1 MTAKKKENEDLEK
14 KAAAKPEGE
23 AKTAKKKAAPK
34 KKEEAADAKPA
45 KAPAKKAAAPK
56 AKKANAP
63 APAAETPAAE
73 KPAKAPAKAKKAK
86 AEEAPVPEPELP
98 KKPDLK
104 RFMFSHST
112 AEGTIA
118 AGPTGAKDEPKPAEP
133 PKPAAAPA
141 PAPAAG
147 PAPAKP
153 AAPAAPAAPGLKPG
167 LPPGLPP
174 AAKPPV
180 PGLRPGVPSAGKPPV
195 LAPRPAPRLIIPP
208 LIKPSA
214 PAMRPGPVLPKPQV
228 PVRPAYGP
236 GKPLPP
242 RPAAKPP
249 QKPAAPA
256 PKPAAPAAQPA
267 AEGEKSALP
276 KLKVS
281 TNVIVRELAE
291 KMNVKTTDLIKK
303 LMGMGVFA
311 TINQRIEEDAA
322 QLIAADYGYELE
334 MIPMYGE
341 DELKEEIEQEKPE
354 NLKSRYPIITIMG
367 HVDHGKTTLLDAL
380 RESNVVDTE
389 AGQITQHIGAY
400 MVTTPRGKITVLD
413 TPGHEAFTA
422 MRAHGVKITDI
433 VVLVVSAVDGVMPQ
447 TLEAINHAKAAD
459 APIIV
464 AINKIDLP
472 TANSQQIKQQLANH
486 GLLPEDW
493 GGKTPM
499 VEVSAKKRMNL
510 DKLLEIVSIQAEMM
524 ELKANPDRPGQG
536 IVIESRLDPKKG
548 IVATIIN
555 VTGTI
560 KVGDPFTVGAAHGKV
575 RALVDDRGLRL
586 DELKP
591 SMPAEVL
598 GISGEVPTAGDVLKV
613 AENEKEARHVAD
625 KRKLNRR
632 EEALSHQ
639 KHVSLLSLKSQV
651 DQHQLK
657 NLNVVLK
664 TDVFGSQ
671 QAIKDSL
678 ERMSTN
684 EVAIQMLHTGIGN
697 ITESDVLL
705 AKASSAVILG
715 FHVDAD
721 SKVREAAKA
730 ADVEIREYS
739 IIYDLLEDVRA
750 AMSGLLAPEIV
761 EIVTGRAKILQ
772 IFDLSSGKIAG
783 SRLFEGKLVRNQQVR
798 VLRGKEVV
806 GTGKISGLKH
816 FKEDVREVVTRDMEC
831 GILIDGFK
839 DFQPEDIVEVITKE
853 ERIRRLSAPSA

>member
-14 KAAAKPEGE
+14 KSAAEKPAGE
-23 AKTAKKKAAPK
+23 AKAAPK
-34 KKEEAADAKPA
+34 KKAAAKKPEEGAPAAEKKPA
-45 KAPAKKAAAPK
+45 AKKAAAPK
-56 AKKANAP
+56 AKKA
-63 APAAETPAAE
+63 AAEEGAPAAE
-73 KPAKAPAKAKKAK
+73 KPAKAPAKPKKAK
-86 AEEAPVPEPELP
+86 AEAEAPAPEPELP

-118 AGPTGAKDEPKPAEP
+118 AGPSGQKEEPKPVEP
-133 PKPAAAPA
+133 PKPAAPPPA
-141 PAPAAG
+141 
-147 PAPAKP
+147 P
-153 AAPAAPAAPGLKPG
+153 AAPAAPAKPG
-167 LPPGLPP
+167 LPPPP

-180 PGLRPGVPSAGKPPV
+180 PGLRPGIPPLGARPV
-195 LAPRPAPRLIIPP
+195 LPQAPRPAPRLIIPP

-214 PAMRPGPVLPKPQV
+214 PVMRPGPVLPKPQI

-236 GKPLPP
+236 GKPQPP
-242 RPAAKPP
+242 RPAAKPAP
-249 QKPAAPA
+249 RPAAPA

-267 AEGEKSALP
+267 AEGDKAALP

-291 KMNVKTTDLIKK
+291 KMGVKTTDFIKK

-311 TINQRIEEDAA
+311 TINQRLDQDAA
-322 QLIAADYGYELE
+322 QLIAADFGYDLEL
-334 MIPMYGE
+334 IPMYGE
-341 DELKEEIEQEKPE
+341 EELKEEIEHEKAE
-354 NLKSRYPIITIMG
+354 DLKPRYPIITIMG

-380 RESNVVDTE
+380 RESNVVDGE

-400 MVTTPRGKITVLD
+400 MVTTPRGNITVLD

-447 TLEAINHAKAAD
+447 TLEAMNHAKAAD

-472 TANSQQIKQQLANH
+472 TANTQQIKQQLSNH

-499 VEVSAKKRMNL
+499 VEISAKKRLNL
-510 DKLLEIVSIQAEMM
+510 DKLLEIVSIQAELM
-524 ELKANPDRPGQG
+524 ELKANPDKPGQG
-536 IVIESRLDPKKG
+536 IVIESRLDSKKG

-560 KVGDPFTVGAAHGKV
+560 RIGDPFTVGSAHGKV
-575 RALVDDRGLRL
+575 RAMIDDKGNRL
-586 DELKP
+586 EELKP
-591 SMPAEVL
+591 SMPAELL
-598 GISGEVPTAGDVLKV
+598 GISGEVPTAGDVIKV
-613 AENEKEARHVAD
+613 AESEKEARHVAD

-639 KHVSLLSLKSQV
+639 RHVTLLSLKSQV
-651 DQHQLK
+651 DQKLLR

-664 TDVFGSQ
+664 TDMFGSQ

-678 ERMSTN
+678 EKMSTS

-730 ADVEIREYS
+730 ADVEIREYT

-750 AMSGLLAPEIV
+750 AMSGLLAPEII
-761 EIVTGRAKILQ
+761 ETVTGRAEIQQ
-772 IFDLSSGKIAG
+772 IFDLSSGKVAG
-783 SRLFEGKLVRNQQVR
+783 SLVREGKLVRNQVVR
-798 VLRGKEVV
+798 VMRAGVAA
-806 GTGKISGLKH
+806 GNAKISGLKR
-816 FKEDVREVVTRDMEC
+816 FKEDVKEVEKGLEC
-831 GILIDGFK
+831 GILLDGFK
-839 DFQPEDIVEVITKE
+839 DFRAGDVVEAITKE
-853 ERIRRLSAPSA
+853 ERIRRLAAPGA

>member
-14 KAAAKPEGE
+14 KDAAAKPE
-23 AKTAKKKAAPK
+23 AKAAPK
-34 KKEEAADAKPA
+34 KKAAAKKPEEGAPASEKKPA
-45 KAPAKKAAAPK
+45 AKKAAAPK
-56 AKKANAP
+56 AKKAE
-63 APAAETPAAE
+63 AEEAPAAE
-73 KPAKAPAKAKKAK
+73 KPAKPAPAKAKKAK
-86 AEEAPVPEPELP
+86 VEETVAEPEPP

-118 AGPTGAKDEPKPAEP
+118 AGPTGQKEEPKPVEP
-133 PKPAAAPA
+133 PKPAAPA
-141 PAPAAG
+141 AAPAAG
-147 PAPAKP
+147 PAPVKP
-153 AAPAAPAAPGLKPG
+153 AVPPAPGLKPG
-167 LPPGLPP
+167 LAP
-174 AAKPPV
+174 A
-180 PGLRPGVPSAGKPPV
+180 SKPPV
-195 LAPRPAPRLIIPP
+195 LGPRPGMPPASKPPVLPQAPRPAPRLIIPP

-214 PAMRPGPVLPKPQV
+214 PSMRLGPVLPKPQT

-242 RPAAKPP
+242 KPVLKPAL
-249 QKPAAPA
+249 KPAAPA
-256 PKPAAPAAQPA
+256 AKPAAPAAQPA
-267 AEGEKSALP
+267 AAGEKAALP

-291 KMNVKTTDLIKK
+291 KLGVKTTDLIKK

-311 TINQRIEEDAA
+311 TINQRLQEDAA
-322 QLIAADYGYELE
+322 QLIAADYGFELE

-341 DELKEEIEQEKPE
+341 EELKEEIEHEKPE
-354 NLKSRYPIITIMG
+354 NLKHRYPIITIMG

-433 VVLVVSAVDGVMPQ
+433 VVLVVSTVDGVMPQ

-459 APIIV
+459 VPMIV

-472 TANSQQIKQQLANH
+472 TANTQQIKQQLSNH

-499 VEVSAKKRMNL
+499 VEVSAKKRLNM
-510 DKLLEIVSIQAEMM
+510 DKLLEIVSIQAELM
-524 ELKANPDRPGQG
+524 ELKANPDKPGQG

-560 KVGDPFTVGAAHGKV
+560 KIGDPFTVGAAHGKV
-575 RALVDDRGLRL
+575 RAMVDDRGNRL

-632 EEALSHQ
+632 EEAISHQ
-639 KHVSLLSLKSQV
+639 RHVSLLSLKSQV
-651 DQHQLK
+651 DQHLLK

-678 ERMSTN
+678 ERMSTS

-721 SKVREAAKA
+721 NKVREAAKA
-730 ADVEIREYS
+730 ADVEIREYT

-761 EIVTGRAKILQ
+761 ELVTGRAEIQQ
-772 IFDLSSGKIAG
+772 IFDLSSGRVAG
-783 SRLFEGKLVRNQQVR
+783 SLVREGKLTRNQAVR
-798 VLRGKEVV
+798 LMRGGAVA
-806 GTGKISGLKH
+806 GTGKISGLKR
-816 FKEDVREVVTRDMEC
+816 FKEDVRDVEKGLEC
-831 GILIDGFK
+831 GILLDGIK
-839 DFQPEDIVEVITKE
+839 DFQAGDVIEAITKE
-853 ERIRRLSAPSA
+853 ERIRRLAAPGA

>member
-1 MTAKKKENEDLEK
+1 MSQKKTKATENLDAEAKTPGAEQPAEEANAAPKKKATAKPAGEK
-14 KAAAKPEGE
+14 KAPAA
-23 AKTAKKKAAPK
+23 KAAPK
-34 KKEEAADAKPA
+34 KKAEGE
-45 KAPAKKAAAPK
+45 APAKP
-56 AKKANAP
+56 
-63 APAAETPAAE
+63 
-73 KPAKAPAKAKKAK
+73 KKAK
-86 AEEAPVPEPELP
+86 AAEPEPEP
-98 KKPDLK
+98 EVVKKPDLK

-118 AGPTGAKDEPKPAEP
+118 AGPTGAKEEPKPVVVEP
-133 PKPAAAPA
+133 TQPVAPPPAAK
-141 PAPAAG
+141 APAA
-147 PAPAKP
+147 PIAPAVPVKP
-153 AAPAAPAAPGLKPG
+153 AAPIQPVTRPVISPVIRPVVSPVLRPLTPPVRPLAPAPRQVI
-167 LPPGLPP
+167 PPLIRPSAPP
-174 AAKPPV
+174 AHIPA
-180 PGLRPGVPSAGKPPV
+180 RPQAP
-195 LAPRPAPRLIIPP
+195 APRPAFTPA
-208 LIKPSA
+208 KPMA
-214 PAMRPGPVLPKPQV
+214 PKPQ
-228 PVRPAYGP
+228 
-236 GKPLPP
+236 
-242 RPAAKPP
+242 AAL
-249 QKPAAPA
+249 A
-256 PKPAAPAAQPA
+256 PKPATAQPA
-267 AEGEKSALP
+267 EAALQPGEKAALP

-291 KMNVKTTDLIKK
+291 KMNIKTTDLIKK

-311 TINQRIEEDAA
+311 TINQRLDEDAA
-322 QLIAADYGYELE
+322 MLIAADYGYDLEL
-334 MIPMYGE
+334 IPMYGE
-341 DELKEEIEQEKPE
+341 EELIEEIEHEKPE
-354 NLKSRYPIITIMG
+354 DLKHRSPIITIMG

-380 RESNVVDTE
+380 RESNVVDSE

-400 MVTTPRGKITVLD
+400 MVKTSRGNITVLD

-447 TLEAINHAKAAD
+447 TLEAINHAKAGD
-459 APIIV
+459 VPIIV

-472 TANSQQIKQQLANH
+472 TANTQQIKQQLSNH

-499 VEVSAKKRMNL
+499 VEVSAKKRLNL
-510 DKLLEIVSIQAEMM
+510 DKLLEIVSIQAELM
-524 ELKANPDRPGQG
+524 ELKANPDKPGQG

-560 KVGDPFTVGAAHGKV
+560 RIGDPFTVGAAHGKV
-575 RALVDDRGLRL
+575 RAMLDDKGARIE
-586 DELKP
+586 ELKP
-591 SMPAEVL
+591 SQPAEVL

-613 AENEKEARHVAD
+613 VENEKEARHVAD

-651 DQHQLK
+651 DQKMLK

-664 TDVFGSQ
+664 TDVFGSM

-678 ERMSTN
+678 ERLSTS

-715 FHVDAD
+715 FHVDVD
-721 SKVREAAKA
+721 TKVEEAAKA
-730 ADVEIREYS
+730 SDVEIRNYK

-761 EIVTGRAKILQ
+761 ETVTGRAEIQQ
-772 IFDLSSGKIAG
+772 IFDLSSGKVAG
-783 SRLFEGKLVRNQQVR
+783 SLVREGKLTRNQVVR
-798 VLRGKEVV
+798 LMRGKEVV
-806 GTGKISGLKH
+806 GNGKITGLKR
-816 FKEDVREVVTRDMEC
+816 FKEDVKDVEKGIEC
-831 GILIDGFK
+831 GILLEGFK
-839 DFQPEDIVEVITKE
+839 DFRVGDVVEAITKE
-853 ERIRRLSAPSA
+853 ERIRRLAAPGA

>member
-1 MTAKKKENEDLEK
+1 MSPKKSKENENLEAKEAEAGTEGAEKAGLKK

-23 AKTAKKKAAPK
+23 N
-34 KKEEAADAKPA
+34 
-45 KAPAKKAAAPK
+45 KAPAKKAAPK
-56 AKKANAP
+56 PKKA
-63 APAAETPAAE
+63 EGEVPAAE
-73 KPAKAPAKAKKAK
+73 KLAKPKKTKAGEPA
-86 AEEAPVPEPELP
+86 PEPELP

-118 AGPTGAKDEPKPAEP
+118 AGPTGQKEEPKPVEP
-133 PKPAAAPA
+133 PKPAAP
-141 PAPAAG
+141 PPAAA
-147 PAPAKP
+147 APAKP
-153 AAPAAPAAPGLKPG
+153 AVTPAPVLRPGLTPPARTGTPPAYLIRPVIPPLRPAAPGPRLVIPPLIKPPSPV
-167 LPPGLPP
+167 LRPGPAAPRPP
-174 AAKPPV
+174 A
-180 PGLRPGVPSAGKPPV
+180 PGLRPGVPSPA
-195 LAPRPAPRLIIPP
+195 RPLH
-208 LIKPSA
+208 
-214 PAMRPGPVLPKPQV
+214 PAV
-228 PVRPAYGP
+228 
-236 GKPLPP
+236 
-242 RPAAKPP
+242 
-249 QKPAAPA
+249 KPAAPKPQPPA
-256 PKPAAPAAQPA
+256 AKPAAPAAQPL
-267 AEGEKSALP
+267 AEGEKPALP

-291 KMNVKTTDLIKK
+291 KIGIKTTDLIKK

-311 TINQRIEEDAA
+311 TINQRLDEDAA
-322 QLIAADYGYELE
+322 MLIAADYGYDLEL
-334 MIPMYGE
+334 IPMYGE
-341 DELKEEIEQEKPE
+341 EELKEEIEHEKAE
-354 NLKSRYPIITIMG
+354 DLKSRSPIITIMG

-400 MVTTPRGKITVLD
+400 MVKTPRGNITVLD

-472 TANSQQIKQQLANH
+472 TANTQQIKQQLSNH

-499 VEVSAKKRMNL
+499 VEVSAKKRLNL
-510 DKLLEIVSIQAEMM
+510 EKLLEIVSIQAEMM
-524 ELKANPDRPGQG
+524 ELKANPDKPGQG
-536 IVIESRLDPKKG
+536 IVIESRLDSKKG

-560 KVGDPFTVGAAHGKV
+560 RVGDPFTVGAAHGKV
-575 RALVDDRGLRL
+575 RAIVDDQGNRL
-586 DELKP
+586 QELKP
-591 SMPAEVL
+591 SQPAEVL
-598 GISGEVPTAGDVLKV
+598 GISGEVPTAGDVLKIV
-613 AENEKEARHVAD
+613 ENEKEARHVAD

-651 DQHQLK
+651 DQKLLR

-664 TDVFGSQ
+664 ADMFGSM

-678 ERMSTN
+678 ERMSTS

-705 AKASSAVILG
+705 AKASAAVILG

-721 SKVREAAKA
+721 SKVREAAKD
-730 ADVEIREYS
+730 ADVEIRDYK

-750 AMSGLLAPEIV
+750 AMSGLLAPEVIETV
-761 EIVTGRAKILQ
+761 AGRAEIQQ
-772 IFDLSSGKIAG
+772 IFDLSSGRVAG
-783 SRLFEGKLVRNQQVR
+783 SLVREGKLVRNQVMR
-798 VLRGKEVV
+798 VVRGKDIV
-806 GTGKISGLKH
+806 GTGKISGLKR
-816 FKEDVREVVTRDMEC
+816 FKEDVKEVEKGIEC
-831 GILIDGFK
+831 GILLDGFK
-839 DFQPEDIVEVITKE
+839 DFRVGDMIEVITKE
-853 ERIRRLSAPSA
+853 ERIRRLAAPGA

>member
-1 MTAKKKENEDLEK
+1 MSPKKQKANENLDAEAKAPEAEQPADEAKTAHKK
-14 KAAAKPEGE
+14 KAAAKPVGE
-23 AKTAKKKAAPK
+23 KKAPAAKAAPK
-34 KKEEAADAKPA
+34 KKAEGE
-45 KAPAKKAAAPK
+45 APAKHKKVKAA
-56 AKKANAP
+56 
-63 APAAETPAAE
+63 E
-73 KPAKAPAKAKKAK
+73 
-86 AEEAPVPEPELP
+86 PEPEP
-98 KKPDLK
+98 EVVKKPDLK

-118 AGPTGAKDEPKPAEP
+118 AGPTGAKEEPKPVVEP
-133 PKPAAAPA
+133 PKPIAPPPAAKAPAAPIAPAAPVKPAAPVQPVTRPVVSPVLRPVISPIVRPAVQPLRPAPQAPRQVIPPLIRPSAPPAHTPARPQAPA
-141 PAPAAG
+141 PRPAFT
-147 PAPAKP
+147 PAKP
-153 AAPAAPAAPGLKPG
+153 AAP
-167 LPPGLPP
+167 
-174 AAKPPV
+174 
-180 PGLRPGVPSAGKPPV
+180 
-195 LAPRPAPRLIIPP
+195 
-208 LIKPSA
+208 
-214 PAMRPGPVLPKPQV
+214 KPQ
-228 PVRPAYGP
+228 
-236 GKPLPP
+236 
-242 RPAAKPP
+242 
-249 QKPAAPA
+249 AAPA
-256 PKPAAPAAQPA
+256 PKPAAPAQPA
-267 AEGEKSALP
+267 EAALQPGEKAALP

-291 KMNVKTTDLIKK
+291 KMNIKTTDLIKK

-311 TINQRIEEDAA
+311 TINQRLDQDAA
-322 QLIAADYGYELE
+322 MLIAADYGYDLEL
-334 MIPMYGE
+334 IPMYGE
-341 DELKEEIEQEKPE
+341 EELIEEIEHEKPE
-354 NLKSRYPIITIMG
+354 ALKHRSPIITIVG

-400 MVTTPRGKITVLD
+400 MVKTSRGNITVLD

-472 TANSQQIKQQLANH
+472 TANTQQIKQQLSNH

-499 VEVSAKKRMNL
+499 VEISAKKRLNM
-510 DKLLEIVSIQAEMM
+510 DKLLEIISIQAELM
-524 ELKANPDRPGQG
+524 ELKANPDKPGQG

-560 KVGDPFTVGAAHGKV
+560 HIGDPFTVGAAHGKV
-575 RALVDDRGLRL
+575 RALVDDRGNRL
-586 DELKP
+586 EELKP
-591 SMPAEVL
+591 SQPAEVL

-613 AENEKEARHVAD
+613 VENEKEARHVAD

-651 DQHQLK
+651 DQKMLK

-664 TDVFGSQ
+664 TDVFGSM

-678 ERMSTN
+678 ERLSTS

-697 ITESDVLL
+697 VTESDVLL

-715 FHVDAD
+715 FHVDVD
-721 SKVREAAKA
+721 SKVEEAAKD
-730 ADVEIREYS
+730 ADVEIRNYQ

-761 EIVTGRAKILQ
+761 ETVTGRAEIQQ
-772 IFDLSSGKIAG
+772 IFDLSSGRVAG
-783 SRLFEGKLVRNQQVR
+783 SLVREGKLTRNQVVR
-798 VLRGKEVV
+798 LMRGKENV
-806 GTGKISGLKH
+806 GAGKITGLKR
-816 FKEDVREVVTRDMEC
+816 FKDDVKDVEKGIEC
-831 GILIDGFK
+831 GILLDLK
-839 DFQPEDIVEVITKE
+839 DFRVGDVIEAITKE
-853 ERIRRLSAPSA
+853 ERIRRLAAPGA

>member
-1 MTAKKKENEDLEK
+1 MAISNVNTTNPLAPT
-14 KAAAKPEGE
+14 KP
-23 AKTAKKKAAPK
+23 
-34 KKEEAADAKPA
+34 
-45 KAPAKKAAAPK
+45 
-56 AKKANAP
+56 
-63 APAAETPAAE
+63 
-73 KPAKAPAKAKKAK
+73 
-86 AEEAPVPEPELP
+86 V
-98 KKPDLK
+98 
-104 RFMFSHST
+104 
-112 AEGTIA
+112 
-118 AGPTGAKDEPKPAEP
+118 
-133 PKPAAAPA
+133 
-141 PAPAAG
+141 APAAG
-147 PAPAKP
+147 DAQGNRTLAREDRQPAAIVTLSAQAKKMSMEQAPRAQTEMRSSQAEPAPAVKP
-153 AAPAAPAAPGLKPG
+153 GPGPTAALPPPAPQPEPSLKKERYLVIAGAFSQLEQAKALARRLKGKKYQAQVTKMAVKGKTTYLVRLGPFTEKKKAEETAKRLKTQEHLSPRLAQLKP
-167 LPPGLPP
+167 
-174 AAKPPV
+174 KP
-180 PGLRPGVPSAGKPPV
+180 
-195 LAPRPAPRLIIPP
+195 
-208 LIKPSA
+208 
-214 PAMRPGPVLPKPQV
+214 
-228 PVRPAYGP
+228 
-236 GKPLPP
+236 
-242 RPAAKPP
+242 
-249 QKPAAPA
+249 
-256 PKPAAPAAQPA
+256 APAAQPA
-267 AEGEKSALP
+267 AEGEKGALP

-291 KMNVKTTDLIKK
+291 KLGVKTTDLIKK

-311 TINQRIEEDAA
+311 TINQRLEEDAA

-341 DELKEEIEQEKPE
+341 EELKEEIEHEKPE

-400 MVTTPRGKITVLD
+400 MVKTPRGQITVLD

-459 APIIV
+459 APMIV

-472 TANSQQIKQQLANH
+472 TANSQQIKQQLSNH

-499 VEVSAKKRMNL
+499 VEVSAKKRLNL
-510 DKLLEIVSIQAEMM
+510 DKLLEIVSIQAELM
-524 ELKANPDRPGQG
+524 ELKANPDKPGQG

-560 KVGDPFTVGAAHGKV
+560 KIGDPFTVGAAHGKV
-575 RALVDDRGLRL
+575 RAMLDDRGQRIE
-586 DELKP
+586 ELKP
-591 SMPAEVL
+591 SMPAEIL

-639 KHVSLLSLKSQV
+639 KHVTLLSLKSQV
-651 DQHQLK
+651 DQHLLK

-678 ERMSTN
+678 EKMSTS

-721 SKVREAAKA
+721 SKVREAAKT
-730 ADVEIREYS
+730 ADVEIREYT

-750 AMSGLLAPEIV
+750 AMSGLLAPEII
-761 EIVTGRAKILQ
+761 ETVTGRAEIQQ
-772 IFDLSSGKIAG
+772 IFDLSSGKVAG
-783 SRLFEGKLVRNQQVR
+783 SLVREGKLTRNQVVR
-798 VLRGKEVV
+798 VMRGKDVA
-806 GTGKISGLKH
+806 GNAKISGLKR
-816 FKEDVREVVTRDMEC
+816 FKEDVREVEKGLEC
-831 GILIDGFK
+831 GILLDGFK
-839 DFQPEDIVEVITKE
+839 DFRVGDVVEAITKE
-853 ERIRRLSAPSA
+853 ERIRRLAAPAA

>member
-1 MTAKKKENEDLEK
+1 MSLKKQKANENLDAEAKTPGAEQPEDASAEARK
-14 KAAAKPEGE
+14 KAAAKPAGE
-23 AKTAKKKAAPK
+23 KKAPVKKAAPK
-34 KKEEAADAKPA
+34 K
-45 KAPAKKAAAPK
+45 
-56 AKKANAP
+56 
-63 APAAETPAAE
+63 AEGEVPAAE
-73 KPAKAPAKAKKAK
+73 KAPKAPAKAKKAK
-86 AEEAPVPEPELP
+86 AEEPAPEPELP

-112 AEGTIA
+112 SEGTIA
-118 AGPTGAKDEPKPAEP
+118 AGPTGQKEEPKPVELPKPVEP
-133 PKPAAAPA
+133 PPAAKAPAVPPAVPAKPAVPGA
-141 PAPAAG
+141 
-147 PAPAKP
+147 APAKP
-153 AAPAAPAAPGLKPG
+153 LLSPAARPGFP
-167 LPPGLPP
+167 PP
-174 AAKPPV
+174 ASRPGMPP
-180 PGLRPGVPSAGKPPV
+180 LRPGS
-195 LAPRPAPRLIIPP
+195 PRLIIPP
-208 LIKPSA
+208 LIRTAPPVLRPGSVPPRPQAPVLRPASPA
-214 PAMRPGPVLPKPQV
+214 PAR
-228 PVRPAYGP
+228 
-236 GKPLPP
+236 PLPP
-242 RPAAKPP
+242 KPFVKPVTQPAKPAVNAAE
-249 QKPAAPA
+249 PASP
-256 PKPAAPAAQPA
+256 AQP
-267 AEGEKSALP
+267 GETPALP

-291 KMNVKTTDLIKK
+291 KMGIKTTDLIKK

-311 TINQRIEEDAA
+311 TINQRLDEDAA
-322 QLIAADYGYELE
+322 MLIAADYGYDLELV
-334 MIPMYGE
+334 PMYGE
-341 DELKEEIEQEKPE
+341 EELKEEIEHESSE
-354 NLKSRYPIITIMG
+354 NLKPRYPIITIMG

-400 MVTTPRGKITVLD
+400 MVKTPRGNITVLD

-472 TANSQQIKQQLANH
+472 TANSQQIKQQLSNH

-499 VEVSAKKRMNL
+499 VEISAKKRMNI
-510 DKLLEIVSIQAEMM
+510 DKLLEIVSIQAELM
-524 ELKANPDRPGQG
+524 ELKANPDKPGQG
-536 IVIESRLDPKKG
+536 IVIESRLDSKKG

-560 KVGDPFTVGAAHGKV
+560 RIGDPFTVGAAHGKI
-575 RALVDDRGLRL
+575 RAMLDDHGERIL
-586 DELKP
+586 ELKP

-613 AENEKEARHVAD
+613 VENEKEARHVAD

-639 KHVSLLSLKSQV
+639 KHVTLLSLKSQV
-651 DQHQLK
+651 DQKLLR

-664 TDVFGSQ
+664 ADVFGSM

-678 ERMSTN
+678 ERLSTN

-721 SKVREAAKA
+721 TKVREAAKD
-730 ADVEIREYS
+730 ADVEIRDYK

-750 AMSGLLAPEIV
+750 AMSGLLAPEIIETV
-761 EIVTGRAKILQ
+761 AGRAEIQQ
-772 IFDLSSGKIAG
+772 IFDLSSGRVAG
-783 SRLFEGKLVRNQQVR
+783 SLVREGKLIRNQVAR
-798 VLRGKEVV
+798 VMRGKDVA
-806 GTGKISGLKH
+806 GTAKISGLKR
-816 FKEDVREVVTRDMEC
+816 FKEDVKEVEKGIEC
-831 GILIDGFK
+831 GILLDGFK
-839 DFQPEDIVEVITKE
+839 DFRVGDVIEVITKE
-853 ERIRRLSAPSA
+853 ERIRRLAAPGA

>member
-1 MTAKKKENEDLEK
+1 MTAKKENDDLEK
-14 KAAAKPEGE
+14 KDSVAKPEVE
-23 AKTAKKKAAPK
+23 AKPKKKAAPK
-34 KKEEAADAKPA
+34 KKAEGEADGEKKVPAKKVAPKKKAEGEDKPA
-45 KAPAKKAAAPK
+45 KATAKSSRK
-56 AKKANAP
+56 AKTEEP
-63 APAAETPAAE
+63 AEP
-73 KPAKAPAKAKKAK
+73 
-86 AEEAPVPEPELP
+86 PELP
-98 KKPDLK
+98 KIPDFK

-118 AGPTGAKDEPKPAEP
+118 SGPTGAKEEPKPAEP
-133 PKPAAAPA
+133 PKQEPPAA
-141 PAPAAG
+141 

-153 AAPAAPAAPGLKPG
+153 AVPAPA
-167 LPPGLPP
+167 

-180 PGLRPGVPSAGKPPV
+180 QAPKPPLRPAAPPT
-195 LAPRPAPRLIIPP
+195 PRAAPRLIVPP

-214 PAMRPGPVLPKPQV
+214 PAMRPGPAIIKPAPQQ
-228 PVRPAYGP
+228 PQRPPSGP
-236 GKPLPP
+236 AHHPP
-242 RPAAKPP
+242 RYHGK
-249 QKPAAPA
+249 PA
-256 PKPAAPAAQPA
+256 PKPAPKPVPKPEPVPAPQAQPA
-267 AEGEKSALP
+267 EKGALP
-276 KLKVS
+276 KLKVP
-281 TNVIVRELAE
+281 TNIIVRELAE

-311 TINQRIEEDAA
+311 TINQRLDADAA
-322 QLIAADYGYELE
+322 QLIAADFGYDLEL
-334 MIPMYGE
+334 IPMYGE
-341 DELKEEIEQEKPE
+341 DELAEEIEKEKPE
-354 NLKSRYPIITIMG
+354 DLKPRSPIITIMG

-400 MVTTPRGKITVLD
+400 MVKTSRGNITVLE

-472 TANSQQIKQQLANH
+472 TANTQQIKQQLANH

-499 VEVSAKKRMNL
+499 VEVSAKKRLNL
-510 DKLLEIVSIQAEMM
+510 DKLLEIVSIQAELM
-524 ELKANPDRPGQG
+524 ELKANPDKPGQG

-560 KVGDPFTVGAAHGKV
+560 KVGDPFVVGAAHGKV
-575 RALVDDRGLRL
+575 RALVDDHGNRL

-591 SMPAEVL
+591 SQPAEVL

-613 AENEKEARHVAD
+613 SESEKEARHVAD

-639 KHVSLLSLKSQV
+639 KHVTLLSLKSQV

-721 SKVREAAKA
+721 TKVREAAKV

-761 EIVTGRAKILQ
+761 ETVTGRAKILQ

-783 SRLFEGKLVRNQQVR
+783 SRLFEGKLVRNQVVR
-798 VLRGKEVV
+798 IMRAGEKV
-806 GTGKISGLKH
+806 GEGKISGLKH
-816 FKEDVREVVTRDMEC
+816 FKEDVREIVQKDMEC

-839 DFQPEDIVEVITKE
+839 DFQAEDVVEVITKE
-853 ERIRRLSAPSA
+853 ERIRRLAAPGA

>member
-1 MTAKKKENEDLEK
+1 M
-14 KAAAKPEGE
+14 
-23 AKTAKKKAAPK
+23 
-34 KKEEAADAKPA
+34 
-45 KAPAKKAAAPK
+45 
-56 AKKANAP
+56 
-63 APAAETPAAE
+63 
-73 KPAKAPAKAKKAK
+73 
-86 AEEAPVPEPELP
+86 
-98 KKPDLK
+98 
-104 RFMFSHST
+104 
-112 AEGTIA
+112 
-118 AGPTGAKDEPKPAEP
+118 P
-133 PKPAAAPA
+133 PKPAAKPA
-141 PAPAAG
+141 P
-147 PAPAKP
+147 
-153 AAPAAPAAPGLKPG
+153 
-167 LPPGLPP
+167 
-174 AAKPPV
+174 
-180 PGLRPGVPSAGKPPV
+180 
-195 LAPRPAPRLIIPP
+195 
-208 LIKPSA
+208 
-214 PAMRPGPVLPKPQV
+214 
-228 PVRPAYGP
+228 
-236 GKPLPP
+236 
-242 RPAAKPP
+242 
-249 QKPAAPA
+249 KPAAPA
-256 PKPAAPAAQPA
+256 PKPASEQAAPEQPGEAQ
-267 AEGEKSALP
+267 ALP

-291 KMNVKTTDLIKK
+291 KLGVKTTDLIKK

-311 TINQRIEEDAA
+311 TINQRLEEDAA

-341 DELKEEIEQEKPE
+341 EELKEEIEAEKPE
-354 NLKSRYPIITIMG
+354 TLKHRYPIITIMG

-400 MVTTPRGKITVLD
+400 MVKTPRGNITVLD

-510 DKLLEIVSIQAEMM
+510 DKLLEIVSIQAELM
-524 ELKANPDRPGQG
+524 ELKANPDKPGQG

-560 KVGDPFTVGAAHGKV
+560 RVGDPFTVGVAHGKV
-575 RALVDDRGLRL
+575 RALVDDRGNRL
-586 DELKP
+586 EELKP

-632 EEALSHQ
+632 EEDLSHQ

-651 DQHQLK
+651 DQRLLR

-664 TDVFGSQ
+664 TDVFGSM

-678 ERMSTN
+678 ERLSTN
-684 EVAIQMLHTGIGN
+684 EVAIQLLHTGIGN

-721 SKVREAAKA
+721 SKVREAAKD
-730 ADVEIREYS
+730 ADVEIREYT

-750 AMSGLLAPEIV
+750 AMSGLLAPEII
-761 EIVTGRAKILQ
+761 ETVTGRAEIQQ
-772 IFDLSSGKIAG
+772 IFDLSSGKVAG
-783 SRLFEGKLVRNQQVR
+783 SLVREGKLTRNQVAR
-798 VLRGKEVV
+798 VMRGKDVA
-806 GTGKISGLKH
+806 GTAKISGLKR
-816 FKEDVREVVTRDMEC
+816 FKEDVKEVEKGLEC
-831 GILIDGFK
+831 GILLDGFR
-839 DFQPEDIVEVITKE
+839 DFRVGDVVEVITKE
-853 ERIRRLSAPSA
+853 ERIRRLAAPGA

>member
-1 MTAKKKENEDLEK
+1 MSPKKSKENENLEAK
-14 KAAAKPEGE
+14 EAETGAETEAKAA
-23 AKTAKKKAAPK
+23 AKKKAA
-34 KKEEAADAKPA
+34 EKPA
-45 KAPAKKAAAPK
+45 AEKKAAVKKAAPK
-56 AKKANAP
+56 AKKA
-63 APAAETPAAE
+63 EGDVPAAE
-73 KPAKAPAKAKKAK
+73 KPVKAKKAK
-86 AEEAPVPEPELP
+86 AEEPAPEAELP

-118 AGPTGAKDEPKPAEP
+118 AGPTGQKEEPKPVEP
-133 PKPAAAPA
+133 PKPAAP
-141 PAPAAG
+141 PPAA
-147 PAPAKP
+147 
-153 AAPAAPAAPGLKPG
+153 AAPAAPAKPAVAPATGVK
-167 LPPGLPP
+167 PP
-174 AAKPPV
+174 AAPPARTGAIPHFLIRPTAPAPVKPPAA
-180 PGLRPGVPSAGKPPV
+180 PGH
-195 LAPRPAPRLIIPP
+195 RLVIPP
-208 LIKPSA
+208 LIKPA
-214 PAMRPGPVLPKPQV
+214 TPTLRPGIP
-228 PVRPAYGP
+228 PA
-236 GKPLPP
+236 
-242 RPAAKPP
+242 RPAAPTFRPGGPAPARP
-249 QKPAAPA
+249 QHPAAKAPAPKPAAPA
-256 PKPAAPAAQPA
+256 PKPAAAPAQPL
-267 AEGEKSALP
+267 AEGEKPALP

-291 KMNVKTTDLIKK
+291 KLGIKTIDLIKK

-311 TINQRIEEDAA
+311 TINQRLDEDAA
-322 QLIAADYGYELE
+322 MLIAADYGHDLE
-334 MIPMYGE
+334 FIPMYGE
-341 DELKEEIEQEKPE
+341 EELKEEIEHEKTE
-354 NLKSRYPIITIMG
+354 DLKSRSPIITIMG

-400 MVTTPRGKITVLD
+400 MVKTPRGNITVLD

-472 TANSQQIKQQLANH
+472 TANTQQIKQQLANH
-486 GLLPEDW
+486 GLNPEEW

-499 VEVSAKKRMNL
+499 VEVSAKKRLNL
-510 DKLLEIVSIQAEMM
+510 DKLLEIVSIQAELM
-524 ELKANPDRPGQG
+524 ELKANPDKPGQG
-536 IVIESRLDPKKG
+536 IVIESRLDSKKG

-560 KVGDPFTVGAAHGKV
+560 RIGDPFTVGAAHGKV
-575 RALVDDRGLRL
+575 RAIIDDHGGRL
-586 DELKP
+586 EELKP
-591 SMPAEVL
+591 SQPGEVL

-613 AENEKEARHVAD
+613 VENEKEARHVAD

-639 KHVSLLSLKSQV
+639 KHVTLLSLKSQV
-651 DQHQLK
+651 DQKLLR

-664 TDVFGSQ
+664 ADMFGSM

-715 FHVDAD
+715 FHVEAD
-721 SKVREAAKA
+721 SKVREAAKD
-730 ADVEIREYS
+730 ADVEIRDYQ

-750 AMSGLLAPEIV
+750 AMSGLLAPEVIETV
-761 EIVTGRAKILQ
+761 AGRAEIQQ
-772 IFDLSSGKIAG
+772 IFDLSSGKVAG
-783 SRLFEGKLVRNQQVR
+783 SLVREGKLVRNQVMR
-798 VLRGKEVV
+798 VVRGKDIV
-806 GTGKISGLKH
+806 GTGKITGLKR
-816 FKEDVREVVTRDMEC
+816 FKEDVKDVEKGIEC
-831 GILIDGFK
+831 GILLDGFK
-839 DFQPEDIVEVITKE
+839 DFRVGDMIEVITKE
-853 ERIRRLSAPSA
+853 ERIRRLAAPGA

>member
-1 MTAKKKENEDLEK
+1 MSPKKSKENENLEAKEAEAGAESEEKAAARK
-14 KAAAKPEGE
+14 KAAEKAAGEKKP
-23 AKTAKKKAAPK
+23 AAKK
-34 KKEEAADAKPA
+34 
-45 KAPAKKAAAPK
+45 AAPK
-56 AKKANAP
+56 AKKAEGEA
-63 APAAETPAAE
+63 PAAE
-73 KPAKAPAKAKKAK
+73 KPAKPKKAK
-86 AEEAPVPEPELP
+86 AEEPAPEPELP

-118 AGPTGAKDEPKPAEP
+118 AGPTGQKEEPKPVEP
-133 PKPAAAPA
+133 PKPVAPPPAAAAPAAPAKPAVAPVTGLKPPVAPPARTGATPHFLIRPTVPPPARPAAAPGHRLVIPPLIKPATPTLRPGIPPARPQAPVSRPAGPAPVRPLHPAVKPVLKPAAPVAKPAAAPA
-141 PAPAAG
+141 Q
-147 PAPAKP
+147 
-153 AAPAAPAAPGLKPG
+153 
-167 LPPGLPP
+167 
-174 AAKPPV
+174 
-180 PGLRPGVPSAGKPPV
+180 
-195 LAPRPAPRLIIPP
+195 P
-208 LIKPSA
+208 L
-214 PAMRPGPVLPKPQV
+214 
-228 PVRPAYGP
+228 
-236 GKPLPP
+236 
-242 RPAAKPP
+242 
-249 QKPAAPA
+249 
-256 PKPAAPAAQPA
+256 
-267 AEGEKSALP
+267 AEGEKPALP

-291 KMNVKTTDLIKK
+291 KLGVKTTDLIKK

-311 TINQRIEEDAA
+311 TINQRLDEDAA
-322 QLIAADYGYELE
+322 MLIAADYGHDLE
-334 MIPMYGE
+334 FIPMYGE
-341 DELKEEIEQEKPE
+341 EELKEEIEHEKTE
-354 NLKSRYPIITIMG
+354 DLKTRSPIITIMG

-400 MVTTPRGKITVLD
+400 MVKTPRGNITVLD

-472 TANSQQIKQQLANH
+472 TANSQQIKQQLSNH

-499 VEVSAKKRMNL
+499 VEVSAKKRLNL
-510 DKLLEIVSIQAEMM
+510 DKLLEIVSIQAELM
-524 ELKANPDRPGQG
+524 ELKANPDKPGQG
-536 IVIESRLDPKKG
+536 IVIESRLDSKKG
-548 IVATIIN
+548 IVATVIN

-560 KVGDPFTVGAAHGKV
+560 RIGDPFTVGAAHGKV
-575 RALVDDRGLRL
+575 RAIIDDHGDRL
-586 DELKP
+586 EELKP
-591 SMPAEVL
+591 SQPGEVL

-613 AENEKEARHVAD
+613 VENEKEARHVAD

-639 KHVSLLSLKSQV
+639 KHVTLLSLKSQV
-651 DQHQLK
+651 DQKLLR

-664 TDVFGSQ
+664 ADMFGSM

-678 ERMSTN
+678 ERMSTH

-715 FHVDAD
+715 FHVEAD
-721 SKVREAAKA
+721 SKVREAAKE
-730 ADVEIREYS
+730 ADVEIRDYQ

-750 AMSGLLAPEIV
+750 AMSGLLAPEIIETV
-761 EIVTGRAKILQ
+761 AGRAEIQQ
-772 IFDLSSGKIAG
+772 IFDLSSGKVAG
-783 SRLFEGKLVRNQQVR
+783 SLVREGKLVRNQVMR
-798 VLRGKEVV
+798 VMRGKDIV
-806 GTGKISGLKH
+806 GTGKITGLKR
-816 FKEDVREVVTRDMEC
+816 FKEDVKDVEKGIEC
-831 GILIDGFK
+831 GILLEGFK
-839 DFQPEDIVEVITKE
+839 DFRVGDMIEVITKE
-853 ERIRRLSAPSA
+853 ERIRRLAAPGA